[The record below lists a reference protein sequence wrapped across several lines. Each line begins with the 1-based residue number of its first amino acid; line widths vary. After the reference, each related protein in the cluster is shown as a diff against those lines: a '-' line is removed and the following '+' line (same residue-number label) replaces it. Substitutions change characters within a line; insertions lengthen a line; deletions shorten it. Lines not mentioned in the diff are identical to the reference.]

1 MSFQY
6 KRRLEKA
13 IPALEEALE
22 YMRNHN
28 GDLPFDIDLKLRT
41 AFGDAKPGGIL
52 DKVMLKD
59 AVLKLLTHPRY
70 RLVAVRYMENPDG
83 GHGISPCIPEDFKP
97 DLERLYGINLF
108 SYTTAMEDRKR
119 FWGSYT
125 WANTDPDDK

>member
-13 IPALEEALE
+13 IPALEEALK

-28 GDLPFDIDLKLRT
+28 GDLPSDIDLKLRT
-41 AFGDAKPGGIL
+41 AFGNGRPGDIL

-59 AVLKLLTHPRY
+59 VVLKLLNHPRY

-83 GHGISPCIPEDFKP
+83 GSGISWNIPEEFKS
-97 DLERLYGINLF
+97 DLASLYGRHLF

-125 WANTDPDDK
+125 WASTDPDDK